1 MTLNL
6 PSRYVVGRE
15 LGRGGM
21 GVVYDADDE
30 RLGRKVAIKVL
41 HPGPD
46 TADRKRRFAL
56 EAKAASALNHP
67 NIITVHDIDTHDAVD
82 FIVMEF
88 IDGVPLTRAAQ
99 EGPMPLDR
107 VVDYA
112 IQIASALA
120 ASHAANIV
128 HRDLKPANVMVTA
141 EGRIKVLD
149 FGLSK
154 WTSPTAPI
162 DVEAVTATVAPATK
176 AGAIVG
182 TSGYMSPEQALG
194 RPVNARSDVFSFG
207 VVLYELLAGCRAFA
221 GDSDWS
227 AMNALVHQQP
237 RPLSEIRPGLPDALV
252 QIVGRCLEKDPA
264 LRYPSAVELLGDLR
278 ALVPSKS
285 SIRQSATARYFA
297 AAAAILLAVVIAGAW
312 MAVRRWQN
320 ATMVERALPEIERLT
335 AVGQY
340 FDAYTL
346 AQRAARAVPG
356 DPRVSRALLAATA
369 PFAMDEPP
377 GADVYFKDYADVDG
391 LWQRVGRIPVRDTR
405 VPMGQLR
412 WKIVKDGFD
421 VAEGSSAIGPLFT
434 IRRTGEAPPGMLY
447 VRGGRSQAGGTTV
460 ELPDFWIDKYEVTNR
475 EFKHF
480 VDAGGYRDRKYWK
493 EPFAGDAVRS
503 VEAAVARF
511 TDRTG
516 RPGPATWEL
525 GTFREGQADYP
536 VGGISWYEA
545 AAYAEFAGKRLPT
558 VFHWTQATGNV
569 LYGNVVAAMGNF
581 NGTSAEPPARLKD
594 LGQFG
599 TYGLAGNVK
608 EWVWNASDDRRSLVG
623 GAWNDP
629 PYMAANR
636 EPRSPFDRNET
647 HGVRCVRD
655 VGPLPA
661 AALAPISVSGGAAR
675 FDKPVG
681 DDVYAAYRALYAY
694 DRRPLESRVESVG
707 DTDRW
712 RAERVTIA
720 AAYGRE
726 RVPINV
732 FLPKNARP
740 PYQTIVWFPGGYAF
754 GLFPSGGLDT
764 PLALYYSFLPR
775 IGRAVVVPTYQ
786 GMFER
791 FTGVTDHPHED
802 QMNAYREMVIQWSK
816 DLGRT
821 IDYLGTRPDID
832 VAKLGYYG
840 LSAGADAALPIV
852 AIEARFKAVVLLSGG
867 LPAERRPAEVDP
879 LNFAPRITAPTLML
893 NGRDDFIYP
902 LDTVAKPLLSVLGA
916 QPDQKRFAVHEGGH
930 VPALNDLIRDIL
942 DWFDRYLGPVAM
954 K

>member
-312 MAVRRWQN
+312 MAVRR
-320 ATMVERALPEIERLT
+320 
-335 AVGQY
+335 
-340 FDAYTL
+340 
-346 AQRAARAVPG
+346 
-356 DPRVSRALLAATA
+356 
-369 PFAMDEPP
+369 
-377 GADVYFKDYADVDG
+377 
-391 LWQRVGRIPVRDTR
+391 
-405 VPMGQLR
+405 
-412 WKIVKDGFD
+412 
-421 VAEGSSAIGPLFT
+421 
-434 IRRTGEAPPGMLY
+434 
-447 VRGGRSQAGGTTV
+447 
-460 ELPDFWIDKYEVTNR
+460 
-475 EFKHF
+475 
-480 VDAGGYRDRKYWK
+480 
-493 EPFAGDAVRS
+493 
-503 VEAAVARF
+503 
-511 TDRTG
+511 
-516 RPGPATWEL
+516 
-525 GTFREGQADYP
+525 
-536 VGGISWYEA
+536 
-545 AAYAEFAGKRLPT
+545 
-558 VFHWTQATGNV
+558 
-569 LYGNVVAAMGNF
+569 
-581 NGTSAEPPARLKD
+581 
-594 LGQFG
+594 
-599 TYGLAGNVK
+599 
-608 EWVWNASDDRRSLVG
+608 
-623 GAWNDP
+623 
-629 PYMAANR
+629 
-636 EPRSPFDRNET
+636 
-647 HGVRCVRD
+647 
-655 VGPLPA
+655 
-661 AALAPISVSGGAAR
+661 
-675 FDKPVG
+675 
-681 DDVYAAYRALYAY
+681 
-694 DRRPLESRVESVG
+694 
-707 DTDRW
+707 
-712 RAERVTIA
+712 
-720 AAYGRE
+720 
-726 RVPINV
+726 
-732 FLPKNARP
+732 
-740 PYQTIVWFPGGYAF
+740 
-754 GLFPSGGLDT
+754 
-764 PLALYYSFLPR
+764 
-775 IGRAVVVPTYQ
+775 
-786 GMFER
+786 
-791 FTGVTDHPHED
+791 
-802 QMNAYREMVIQWSK
+802 
-816 DLGRT
+816 
-821 IDYLGTRPDID
+821 
-832 VAKLGYYG
+832 
-840 LSAGADAALPIV
+840 
-852 AIEARFKAVVLLSGG
+852 
-867 LPAERRPAEVDP
+867 
-879 LNFAPRITAPTLML
+879 
-893 NGRDDFIYP
+893 
-902 LDTVAKPLLSVLGA
+902 
-916 QPDQKRFAVHEGGH
+916 
-930 VPALNDLIRDIL
+930 
-942 DWFDRYLGPVAM
+942 
-954 K
+954 